1 VSGLEVRLI
10 LHQRMGIM
18 EKSRDKGLELA
29 LEALERIATHE
40 KECGERWAEAMVEL
54 RELKDVTSNHA
65 IRWEKLAWLVV
76 GTVLTTG
83 IAAWTAMIFN
93 L

>member
-1 VSGLEVRLI
+1 
-10 LHQRMGIM
+10 
-18 EKSRDKGLELA
+18 
-29 LEALERIATHE
+29 
-40 KECGERWAEAMVEL
+40 MVDL

>member
-1 VSGLEVRLI
+1 
-10 LHQRMGIM
+10 M

-40 KECGERWAEAMVEL
+40 KECGERWTEAMIEL
-54 RELKDVTSNHA
+54 RELKLVTSTHA
-65 IRWEKLAWLVV
+65 ERWEKLAWMVV
-76 GTVLTTG
+76 GTVGTTG
-83 IAAWTAMIFN
+83 IAAWAAMIFD